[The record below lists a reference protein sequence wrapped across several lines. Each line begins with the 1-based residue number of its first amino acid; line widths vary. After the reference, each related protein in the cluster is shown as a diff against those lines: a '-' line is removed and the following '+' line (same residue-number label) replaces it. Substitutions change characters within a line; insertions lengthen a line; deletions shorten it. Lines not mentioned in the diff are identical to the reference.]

1 MITVGIGA
9 GFVSFVVIKVA
20 VGKIR
25 EIHPLMWFSSV
36 LFVVYFTL
44 GPIKTLLGV
53 WSCSA

>member
-1 MITVGIGA
+1 VGIGA
-9 GFVSFVVIKVA
+9 GFVSFVVIKLA

-25 EIHPLMWFSSV
+25 EIHPLMWVSGV

-53 WSCSA
+53 